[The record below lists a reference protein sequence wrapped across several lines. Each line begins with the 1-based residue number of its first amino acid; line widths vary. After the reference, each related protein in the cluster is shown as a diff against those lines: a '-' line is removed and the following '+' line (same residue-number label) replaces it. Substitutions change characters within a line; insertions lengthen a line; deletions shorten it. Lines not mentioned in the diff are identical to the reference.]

1 MIRILVADNSILVR
15 EGLKSLL
22 RDMPVFAIE
31 EVAENTGLLNA
42 IKKHNPQVLV
52 IDPQSFEVNAK
63 QISDLKKQF
72 GNLNILAIT
81 NMLPKDEISSFLDAG
96 VTGYLLKDC
105 DKQEICEAIENT
117 RNGNRFLCGKI
128 VDVLMS
134 ENKAMPTGRIIK
146 ATSTFIKK
154 ASCEGLAVSERE
166 VEIIKHIALGL
177 SNKQIA
183 DKLCLSLHTINT
195 HRKNIMQ
202 KLHVNNTAGI
212 VMFAVKNNLLAEE
225 FAN

>member
-1 MIRILVADNSILVR
+1 MTRILVADNSVLVR

-22 RDMPVFAIE
+22 RDMPAFSVE
-31 EVAENTGLLNA
+31 EVSENKSLITA
-42 IKKHNPQVLV
+42 IKKHKPDVLV
-52 IDPQSFEVNAK
+52 IDPFSFEVSTD
-63 QISDLKKQF
+63 QITALKKQF
-72 GNLNILAIT
+72 QTLNILAIT
-81 NMLPKDEISSFLDAG
+81 NILPKQEISSFLDSG

-105 DKQEICEAIENT
+105 DKEEICDAIENT
-117 RNGNRFLCGKI
+117 NRGNRFLCGKI
-128 VDVLMS
+128 VDVMMS
-134 ENKAMPTGRIIK
+134 EAEIK
-146 ATSTFIKK
+146 ITPAFVKRS
-154 ASCEGLAVSERE
+154 SCEGMVVSERE
-166 VEIIKHIALGL
+166 IEIIKHIAFGL

-202 KLHVNNTAGI
+202 KLQVNNTAGI

>member
-1 MIRILVADNSILVR
+1 MIKILVADNSVLVR

-22 RDMPVFAIE
+22 RDMPIFSIE
-31 EVAENTGLLNA
+31 EVAENKGLINA
-42 IKKHNPQVLV
+42 LKKYKPQVLV
-52 IDPQSFEVNAK
+52 IDPVSFEINSA
-63 QISDLKKQF
+63 QIAELKKQF
-72 GNLNILAIT
+72 QNLNILAIT
-81 NMLPKDEISSFLDAG
+81 NMLSKAEISTFLNSG

-105 DKQEICEAIENT
+105 DKQEICDAIENT
-117 RNGNRFLCGKI
+117 RDGNRFLCGKI

-134 ENKAMPTGRIIK
+134 EAEIKITPTY
-146 ATSTFIKK
+146 TKK
-154 ASCEGLAVSERE
+154 LSCDGFVVSERE
-166 VEIIKHIALGL
+166 VEIIKLISLGL

-202 KLHVNNTAGI
+202 KLHVNNTAGV

>member
-1 MIRILVADNSILVR
+1 MTRILVADNSVLVR

-22 RDMPVFAIE
+22 RDMPAFTIE
-31 EVAENTGLLNA
+31 EVSENNSLISA
-42 IKKHNPQVLV
+42 IKKHKPHVLV
-52 IDPQSFEVNAK
+52 IDPFSFDISTE
-63 QISDLKKQF
+63 QITALKKQF
-72 GNLNILAIT
+72 TNLNILAIT
-81 NMLPKDEISSFLDAG
+81 NMLPKQEIASFLDSG

-105 DKQEICEAIENT
+105 DKEEICEAIENT
-117 RNGNRFLCGKI
+117 NNGTRFLCGKI
-128 VDVLMS
+128 VDVMMS
-134 ENKAMPTGRIIK
+134 EAEVKITPA
-146 ATSTFIKK
+146 FIKRS
-154 ASCEGLAVSERE
+154 SCEGMVVSERE
-166 VEIIKHIALGL
+166 SEIIKHIALGL

-202 KLHVNNTAGI
+202 KLQVNNTAGI

>member
-1 MIRILVADNSILVR
+1 MNLNNMIRILVADNSVLVR

-22 RDMPVFAIE
+22 RDMPVFSIE
-31 EVAENTGLLNA
+31 EVAENSGLLNA
-42 IKKHNPQVLV
+42 IKKYKPQVLV
-52 IDPQSFEVNAK
+52 IDPQSFGVNTK
-63 QISDLKKQF
+63 QITDLKNQF
-72 GNLNILAIT
+72 ENLNILAIT
-81 NMLPKDEISSFLDAG
+81 NILPKEEISSFLNSG

-117 RNGNRFLCGKI
+117 RMGNRFLCGKI

-134 ENKAMPTGRIIK
+134 EAEIK
-146 ATSTFIKK
+146 ITPAYVKK
-154 ASCEGLAVSERE
+154 ISCEGLTVSERE

-183 DKLCLSLHTINT
+183 DKLYLSLHTINT

-202 KLHVNNTAGI
+202 KLHVNNTAGV

>member
-1 MIRILVADNSILVR
+1 MIRILVADNSVLVR

-22 RDMPVFAIE
+22 RDMPVYAID
-31 EVAENTGLLNA
+31 EVAVNTGLINA
-42 IKKHNPQVLV
+42 IKKHKPQVLV
-52 IDPQSFEVNAK
+52 IDPFSFEINTK
-63 QISDLKKQF
+63 QIADLKNQF
-72 GNLNILAIT
+72 ENLNILAIT
-81 NMLPKDEISSFLDAG
+81 NMLPKEEISSFLNSG

-134 ENKAMPTGRIIK
+134 EAEIKITPAYVKRI
-146 ATSTFIKK
+146 
-154 ASCEGLAVSERE
+154 SCEGLAVSERE
-166 VEIIKHIALGL
+166 VEIIKHIAFGL

-183 DKLCLSLHTINT
+183 DKLCISLHTVNT

-202 KLHVNNTAGI
+202 KLHVNNTAGV

>member
-22 RDMPVFAIE
+22 RDEPVYA
-31 EVAENTGLLNA
+31 VAEVVENAELVNA
-42 IKKHNPQVLV
+42 IKKHKPQVLV
-52 IDPQSFEVNAK
+52 IDPVAF
-63 QISDLKKQF
+63 QISTRQITELKKQF
-72 GNLNILAIT
+72 DKLNILAIT
-81 NMLPKDEISSFLDAG
+81 NMLPKGEISVFLDSG

-128 VDVLMS
+128 VDVMMGDPAAAG
-134 ENKAMPTGRIIK
+134 EVKIIPAYVK
-146 ATSTFIKK
+146 NI
-154 ASCEGLAVSERE
+154 SCNGMIVSERE
-166 VEIIKHIALGL
+166 IEIIKHIALGL

-183 DKLCLSLHTINT
+183 DKLCLSLHTVNT

-202 KLHVNNTAGI
+202 KLQVNNTAGI

>member
-1 MIRILVADNSILVR
+1 MSLNKMIRILVADNSVLVR

-22 RDMPVFAIE
+22 RDMPVFSIE
-31 EVAENTGLLNA
+31 EVAESTGLLNA
-42 IKKHNPQVLV
+42 IKKYKPQVLV
-52 IDPQSFEVNAK
+52 IDPISFGINTK
-63 QISDLKKQF
+63 QIADLKKQF
-72 GNLNILAIT
+72 ENLNILAIT
-81 NMLPKDEISSFLDAG
+81 NMLPKEEISTFLNSG

-105 DKQEICEAIENT
+105 DKQEICEAIEST
-117 RNGNRFLCGKI
+117 RNGDRFLCGKI

-134 ENKAMPTGRIIK
+134 EAEIK
-146 ATSTFIKK
+146 ITTAYVKK
-154 ASCEGLAVSERE
+154 VSCDGLAVSERE
-166 VEIIKHIALGL
+166 IEIIKHIAFGL

>member
-1 MIRILVADNSILVR
+1 MIRILVADDSVLVR

-22 RDMPVFAIE
+22 RDMPIFSIE
-31 EVAENTGLLNA
+31 EVAENAGLLNA
-42 IKKHNPQVLV
+42 IKKHKPQVLV
-52 IDPQSFEVNAK
+52 IDPLSFGINTK
-63 QISDLKKQF
+63 QIIEFKKQF
-72 GNLNILAIT
+72 ENLNILAIT
-81 NMLPKDEISSFLDAG
+81 NMLPKEEISAFLNSG

-105 DKQEICEAIENT
+105 DKQEICEAIEST
-117 RNGNRFLCGKI
+117 RNGDQFLCGKI

-134 ENKAMPTGRIIK
+134 ETEIK
-146 ATSTFIKK
+146 ITPAYVKK
-154 ASCEGLAVSERE
+154 ISCEGLVVSERE

-202 KLHVNNTAGI
+202 KLHVNNTAGV

>member
-22 RDMPVFAIE
+22 RDMPVFSIE
-31 EVAENTGLLNA
+31 EVAENAGLLNA
-42 IKKHNPQVLV
+42 IKKYKPQVLV
-52 IDPQSFEVNAK
+52 IDPFSFEVSPS

-72 GNLNILAIT
+72 ESLNILAIT
-81 NMLPKDEISSFLDAG
+81 NMLPKDEISSFLNSG

-134 ENKAMPTGRIIK
+134 DGEVKT
-146 ATSTFIKK
+146 TSYPAKK
-154 ASCEGLAVSERE
+154 VSCEGLVVSERE
-166 VEIIKHIALGL
+166 AEIIKNIAFGL

-183 DKLCLSLHTINT
+183 GKLCLSLHTVNT

-202 KLHVNNTAGI
+202 KLQVNNTAGI

>member
-1 MIRILVADNSILVR
+1 MIRILVADNSVLVR

-22 RDMPVFAIE
+22 RDMPVFSIE
-31 EVAENTGLLNA
+31 EVTENSGLLSA
-42 IKKHNPQVLV
+42 IKKHKPQVLV
-52 IDPQSFEVNAK
+52 IDPQSFGVSTK
-63 QISDLKKQF
+63 QITDFKKQF
-72 GNLNILAIT
+72 ENLNILAIT
-81 NMLPKDEISSFLDAG
+81 NMLPKDEISSFLDSG

-105 DKQEICEAIENT
+105 DKQEICEAIEST
-117 RNGNRFLCGKI
+117 RNGDRFLCGKI

-134 ENKAMPTGRIIK
+134 EAEIK
-146 ATSTFIKK
+146 ITPAYVKK
-154 ASCEGLAVSERE
+154 ISCEGLAVSERE

-183 DKLCLSLHTINT
+183 DKLCLSLHTVNT
-195 HRKNIMQ
+195 HRKNIMN
-202 KLHVNNTAGI
+202 KLSVNNTAGV

>member
-1 MIRILVADNSILVR
+1 MTRILVADNSVLVR

-22 RDMPVFAIE
+22 RDMPLFSIE
-31 EVAENTGLLNA
+31 EVSENNGLIIA
-42 IKKHNPQVLV
+42 IKKYKPNVLV
-52 IDPQSFEVNAK
+52 IDPFSFEVSTE
-63 QISDLKKQF
+63 QIAALKKQF
-72 GNLNILAIT
+72 SNLNILAIT
-81 NMLPKDEISSFLDAG
+81 NMLPKQEIASFLDSG

-105 DKQEICEAIENT
+105 DKEEICEAIENT
-117 RNGNRFLCGKI
+117 NIGNRFLCGKI
-128 VDVLMS
+128 VDVMMS
-134 ENKAMPTGRIIK
+134 EAEIK
-146 ATSTFIKK
+146 ITPAFVKRS
-154 ASCEGLAVSERE
+154 SCEGMVVSERE
-166 VEIIKHIALGL
+166 IEIIKHISLGL

-202 KLHVNNTAGI
+202 KLQVNNTAGI